1 MTASYT
7 LKIFIH
13 TCLVFRV
20 WLESL
25 VTKLGQKES
34 EALDTIEM
42 ALVVAAFVV
51 TLLEVLTGL
60 VAEPP

>member
-1 MTASYT
+1 
-7 LKIFIH
+7 
-13 TCLVFRV
+13 
-20 WLESL
+20 L